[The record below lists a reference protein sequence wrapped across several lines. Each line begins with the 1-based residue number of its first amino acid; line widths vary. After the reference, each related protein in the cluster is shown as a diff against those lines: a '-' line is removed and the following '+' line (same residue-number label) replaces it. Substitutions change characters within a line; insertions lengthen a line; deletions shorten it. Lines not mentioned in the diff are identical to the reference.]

1 MLFLTHRTLLQNSET
16 QFFSYTE
23 HDNELSLIIDAG
35 ALEYFSRDVV
45 QIFEEPYNII
55 QIELGSCD
63 TPCMQTSSPLP
74 ALSYSLFT
82 AEGGTVAMVGKLLA
96 QKEIAVH
103 YLSTFQHDF
112 VLVRHLSFRGSI
124 YQSLARCD
132 AFAIPLLPNLLLY
145 FLTFSN
151 LQ

>member
-1 MLFLTHRTLLQNSET
+1 LLQNSET

-35 ALEYFSRDVV
+35 ALEYFPRDVV

-112 VLVRHLSFRGSI
+112 VLVRHLSFRSSL
-124 YQSLARCD
+124 YQKPCSL
-132 AFAIPLLPNLLLY
+132 
-145 FLTFSN
+145 
-151 LQ
+151 